1 MTTQEMLGALF
12 AQGWNDARVSVWIT
26 DEIRKQFPL
35 DQDALVCMGP
45 SSQSVYRWRKGKSS
59 PAMGIWI
66 RMIEVLYE
74 QEGSKDVCVTD

>member
-1 MTTQEMLGALF
+1 MTTQEILAALF

-26 DEIRKQFPL
+26 NEIRKQFPL
-35 DQDALVCMGP
+35 DDPWASMGP

-74 QEGSKDVCVTD
+74 QEGKNNVVCEQD